1 MKYHKATFRFS
12 SLSFAVLLFF
22 AFFTACFAAASSAAE
37 AKRNYE
43 GLVIHLATQ
52 PSQVQISLAE
62 ELGYFK
68 EEFGGEGIV
77 FDVRTFP
84 SGPPIIE
91 AIAAGNIEIGQV
103 GHLPAIQASNNG
115 IPIKIIGAYMT
126 GTGNNGGLIA
136 RKGSGIVSLADIQG
150 RKIGVQIG
158 STSHFLLMQFLQ
170 TLNLTEDDIQI
181 VNLSFGDINAA
192 LEAGSIDG
200 GVSQLPQMASVL
212 ENGTAVLIEDA
223 SKYPL
228 SPSVIVATTPFLEKY
243 PELIPR
249 ILKTLE
255 RSVEYCRTNEDDA
268 IRILHERNDVAVS
281 SYKTSFASTNFDLF
295 LDENRIEALKANVA
309 FLKKEGTIT
318 GVDVD
323 KLIDIS
329 FLEAAGLNIR
339 K

>member
-1 MKYHKATFRFS
+1 MRYEGFKFRFS
-12 SLSFAVLLFF
+12 LISFVVALFF
-22 AFFTACFAAASSAAE
+22 AVYGGPFASVTAAGE
-37 AKRNYE
+37 TKKDYK

-68 EEFGGEGIV
+68 DEFGGDGIT

-91 AIAAGNIEIGQV
+91 AIAAGNIDIGQV
-103 GHLPAIQASNNG
+103 GNLPAIQAFNNK

-126 GTGNNGGLIA
+126 DTGKSQGLLS
-136 RKGSGIVSLADIQG
+136 RKGSGIEKLEDIRG
-150 RKIGVQIG
+150 RKIGAQIG
-158 STSHFLLMQFLQ
+158 SASHFLLMQYLQ

-200 GVSQLPQMASVL
+200 GVNQLPQMASVL
-212 ENGTAVLIEDA
+212 ENGTATLIADA
-223 SKYPL
+223 SGYPL
-228 SPSVIVATTPFLEKY
+228 SPSTVVARTALLEKY

-249 ILKTLE
+249 ILKTFD
-255 RSVEYCRTNEDDA
+255 RAVQYCITNEDDA
-268 IRILHERNDVAVS
+268 IRILHERNDVAES
-281 SYKTSFASTNFDLF
+281 AYKASFTSNSFALF
-295 LDENRIEALKANVA
+295 LDAKRIEALKLNEV
-309 FLKKEGTIT
+309 FLRKEGTIT
-318 GVDVD
+318 GVDID
-323 KLIDIS
+323 KLVDAS
-329 FLEAAGLNIR
+329 FLEAAGLNTP